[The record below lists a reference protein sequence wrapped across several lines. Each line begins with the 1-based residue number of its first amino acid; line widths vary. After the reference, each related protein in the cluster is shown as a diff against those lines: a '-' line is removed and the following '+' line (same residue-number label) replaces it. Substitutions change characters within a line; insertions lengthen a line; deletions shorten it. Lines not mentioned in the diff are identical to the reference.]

1 MRVVLLLGLT
11 LSSLPVL
18 AQTDTSVRRC
28 IGSDG
33 GVIFTDQPCER
44 LGAKDSITPDDFAD
58 PSGASKHP
66 ALSTSESSQLNTGPV
81 NQDCARTPEALVE
94 ALKAPLK
101 QRDINALAGF
111 YHWPG
116 MGTGSARAV
125 MDRLETL
132 LAHADGRLELV
143 YPEAAFVVFDPE
155 TFPGIPPEDPIALRV
170 GLAPDAFNPL
180 AGEVDLRVV
189 RASGCWWLHF

>member
-11 LSSLPVL
+11 LSSLPLL

-44 LGAKDSITPDDFAD
+44 LGAKTSQPNENAADAPDAGTHPDLAA
-58 PSGASKHP
+58 GASTP
-66 ALSTSESSQLNTGPV
+66 LNTGPV

-94 ALKAPLK
+94 ALKAPLQ

-143 YPEAAFVVFDPE
+143 YPDAAFVVFNPE
-155 TFPGIPPEDPIALRV
+155 AFPGIPPEDPIALRL
-170 GLAPDAFNPL
+170 GMAPDTFNPL
-180 AGEVDLRVV
+180 AGEVELHVV
-189 RASGCWWLHF
+189 RASGCWWLRF

>member
-11 LSSLPVL
+11 LSSLPLL

-44 LGAKDSITPDDFAD
+44 LGAKASQPNESTADAPDAGTHPDLAA
-58 PSGASKHP
+58 GASTP
-66 ALSTSESSQLNTGPV
+66 FNTGPV

-94 ALKAPLK
+94 ALKAPLQ

-143 YPEAAFVVFDPE
+143 YPEAAFVVFNPE
-155 TFPGIPPEDPIALRV
+155 AFPGIPPEDPIALRV
-170 GLAPDAFNPL
+170 GMAPDAFNPL

>member
-1 MRVVLLLGLT
+1 MRVVLVLGLA

-18 AQTDTSVRRC
+18 AKADTSVHRC

-44 LGAKDSITPDDFAD
+44 LGAKTSQPNENAADAPDAGTHPDLAA
-58 PSGASKHP
+58 GASTP
-66 ALSTSESSQLNTGPV
+66 LNTGPV

-94 ALKAPLK
+94 ALKAPLQ

-143 YPEAAFVVFDPE
+143 YPEAAFVVFNPE
-155 TFPGIPPEDPIALRV
+155 AFPGIPPEDPIALRV
-170 GLAPDAFNPL
+170 GMAPDAFNPL